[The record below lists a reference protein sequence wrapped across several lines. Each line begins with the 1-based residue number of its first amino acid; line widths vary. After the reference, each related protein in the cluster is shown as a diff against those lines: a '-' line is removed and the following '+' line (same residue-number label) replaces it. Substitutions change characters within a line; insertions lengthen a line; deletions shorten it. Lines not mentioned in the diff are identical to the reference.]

1 METEMVK
8 EMEKRFFPNPLQLTL
23 GDGCVAISAY
33 SSPEG
38 HGVLFQECKEPHE
51 IGSPLEDLAELHD
64 PQSDELYITCKSKAS
79 ALVLLKQVQRMVDCF
94 ESEEGG
100 DG

>member
-1 METEMVK
+1 MAT

-23 GDGCVAISAY
+23 GDGCVAISAF

-38 HGVLFQECKEPHE
+38 HGVLFQECNEPHE
-51 IGSPLEDLAELHD
+51 IGSRLEDLAEL
-64 PQSDELYITCKSKAS
+64 PSPLGELYITCKTKAS
-79 ALVLLKQVQRMVDCF
+79 ALVFLRQVQRMVDCF